1 MPVTS
6 PTAPKVS
13 ALFRHIEQ
21 LQGDAPWGHLLDA
34 GTGVNSLQ
42 WISTLNTDRW
52 TAITASEAMA
62 RQSVQNYPA
71 EMRPDD
77 RLVVGN
83 WMDEKLLA
91 GEQFDTILLDYFIG
105 AIDGFAPY
113 WQDQVLPRIRQH
125 LKPGGRLYIT
135 ALEPYVPLYR
145 NNEVD
150 QFVTE
155 LGRLRDACLLL
166 AQERPYREYPA
177 DWTLRQLERSGYQV
191 HSCKHFGIRYGERF
205 LQSQLGMCRQRAQ
218 RFGNQAL
225 TDAMLQ
231 HVEALQ
237 QRGEALLAERGVL
250 ASGHDYVIAAS
261 VPG

>member
-1 MPVTS
+1 MPAAKPAAV
-6 PTAPKVS
+6 KIS

-42 WISTLNTDRW
+42 WISTLNTERW

-62 RQSVQNYPA
+62 RQSVQHYPA
-71 EMRPDD
+71 ELRPDD

-205 LQSQLGMCRQRAQ
+205 LHSQLGMCRQRAQ

-231 HVEALQ
+231 HVDALQ
-237 QRGEALLAERGVL
+237 QRGEALLAERGEL

>member
-1 MPVTS
+1 MSNPS
-6 PTAPKVS
+6 PLNIS
-13 ALFRHIEQ
+13 ALFRFIEQ
-21 LQGDAPWGHLLDA
+21 LQGDRPWGKMLDA
-34 GTGVNSLQ
+34 GTGVKSLQ
-42 WISTLNTDRW
+42 WISTLETESW
-52 TAITASEAMA
+52 AAVTASERMA
-62 RQSVQNYPA
+62 QQSRLDYPKP
-71 EMRPDD
+71 MRSDD

-91 GEQFDTILLDYFIG
+91 GEQFDTVLLDYFIG

-125 LKPGGRLYIT
+125 LKPDGRLYIT

-177 DWTLRQLERSGYQV
+177 EWTLRQLERSGYQV

-205 LQSQLGMCRQRAQ
+205 LRSQLGMCRQRAQ
-218 RFGNQAL
+218 RFGNPAL
-225 TDAMLQ
+225 TQSMLQ
-231 HVEALQ
+231 HVDAVQ
-237 QRGEALLAERGVL
+237 QRGEALLAKHGAL
-250 ASGHDYVIAAS
+250 ASGHDYVISAS
-261 VPG
+261 ISE